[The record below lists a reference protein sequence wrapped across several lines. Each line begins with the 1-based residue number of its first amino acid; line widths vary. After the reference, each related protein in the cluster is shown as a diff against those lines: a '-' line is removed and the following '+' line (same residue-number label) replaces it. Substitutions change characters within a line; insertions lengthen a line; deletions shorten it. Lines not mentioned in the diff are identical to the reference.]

1 MSKPKKRDSAYYRKR
16 LKDEH
21 PHIYAGLLAD
31 KFPSVRAASL
41 KAGLIHLPSSF
52 VVLKREWG
60 NASAKDREE
69 FKDWISGTK
78 PTSPTPASLVDE
90 DGFLTIAAI
99 EEIERIMK
107 AKRMKDADLMEEL
120 GFNRHAPSWGR
131 VKPGRSRW
139 KPKKELLDALERFLR
154 DHRA

>member
-1 MSKPKKRDSAYYRKR
+1 MSKPRKRDSAYYRKR

-21 PHIYAGLLAD
+21 PHIYAEFLAG
-31 KFPSVRAASL
+31 KHRSVRAASL

-60 NASAKDREE
+60 NASAKDREK

-78 PTSPTPASLVDE
+78 PTTPTPASLVDE

-99 EEIERIMK
+99 EEIDGIMK
-107 AKRMKDADLMEEL
+107 ARRMKDADLMEKL
-120 GFNRHAPSWGR
+120 GFNRHNSSFGR
-131 VKPGRSRW
+131 AKPGRSRW
-139 KPKKELLDALERFLR
+139 KPKKELLDALECFLR
-154 DHRA
+154 DHHS